1 MRLWFAPACLHIPA
15 RDNSIVSRSGRHRYR
30 IRKLVWSCRSHSRN
44 SLICFYHA
52 VLQCSFL
59 NVVVPPRPSQ
69 REGCWHGTR
78 GSGAAVLSRNRS
90 GYPPCADGRIR
101 LPRGS
106 HKSMEGLE
114 RAQGG
119 NVCICRSFPPGWPL
133 LPRQAAPCTDAAPG
147 HVVNSSEGVLTTR
160 EPVQGA

>member
-78 GSGAAVLSRNRS
+78 GSGAAVLSRNHS

-119 NVCICRSFPPGWPL
+119 KRVHLSQLSPWLATPPEASSAVY
-133 LPRQAAPCTDAAPG
+133 RCSTRPCCK
-147 HVVNSSEGVLTTR
+147 L
-160 EPVQGA
+160 Q

>member
-15 RDNSIVSRSGRHRYR
+15 RDNSIVSRSGRQRYG

-59 NVVVPPRPSQ
+59 NVVVPLRP
-69 REGCWHGTR
+69 EGCRHGTR
-78 GSGAAVLSRNRS
+78 GSGAAVLSRNHS
-90 GYPPCADGRIR
+90 GYPPCADGQIR
-101 LPRGS
+101 LPRGP

-114 RAQGG
+114 REQGETCAF
-119 NVCICRSFPPGWPL
+119 VAAFPLAGHCSEASSAVYRCSTWPCCK
-133 LPRQAAPCTDAAPG
+133 LP
-147 HVVNSSEGVLTTR
+147 
-160 EPVQGA
+160 